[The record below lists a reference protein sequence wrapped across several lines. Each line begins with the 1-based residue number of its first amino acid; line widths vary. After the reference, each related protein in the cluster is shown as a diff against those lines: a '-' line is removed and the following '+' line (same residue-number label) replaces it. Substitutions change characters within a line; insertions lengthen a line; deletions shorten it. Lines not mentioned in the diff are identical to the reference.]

1 MSGLSSINSRI
12 TNLSRSLQVQKKH
25 LKNINSDPSKRG
37 EQEAERIR
45 KTLSGNFSN
54 PTHHLNNAMF
64 KNGTY
69 RIKTSGYYIL
79 DEDIVFDP
87 PELETPTNLY
97 PFPPYQLGFFAA
109 ITIETNN
116 VILDLNGYCIRQSKR
131 HALLQRF
138 FAVVEL
144 SSQPFNSGMGP
155 SSFHSNMKA
164 ANMCWVKNGYIG
176 LSSHHGFH
184 NAGRLR
190 DVLLEDLH
198 IFDFEVAGIHLNGA
212 HSVHL
217 ERIHIGPVRTDCNVN
232 ALFSQAVFARR
243 SVKELIGTNSR
254 WRDRN
259 ASDIMQRLQA
269 AISLTEKNILEGKTA
284 YSLFHNHTGL
294 PDGNVYGIVIHGD
307 GVVVGHLQ
315 EIPNEKRANH
325 VTISEV
331 CIEHL
336 ESIPM
341 VFKALSFNKEDT
353 DSYGSGGRVHTGPVG
368 DVIEFSRIVS
378 STGNYIPNVLSEA
391 QFLCAKYNKR
401 TAKAADKILQWA
413 ENHTDLR
420 PLLAE
425 YPYDNTRDAMDHV
438 MKGSFGVFVTNAS
451 NVILAHVI
459 VCDVV
464 NKGENEVDDSNF
476 RGNDQSAII
485 VDGCTDVTLSHH
497 AINSVSSV
505 SGNACGVEIFG
516 KSNLVSEEV
525 KISRVYPMK
534 KGCAMMKMDKRSKII
549 FQSGHQPAR
558 VTV

>member
-1 MSGLSSINSRI
+1 MSAINNRI
-12 TNLSRSLQVQKKH
+12 SNLSRSLQVQNNNI
-25 LKNINSDPSKRG
+25 KNINLDPSKKG
-37 EQEAERIR
+37 QQEAERIR
-45 KTLSGNFSN
+45 KTLSSKFSN
-54 PTHHLNNAMF
+54 PTHHLNNALF

-69 RIKTSGYYIL
+69 RIKTPGYYIL
-79 DEDIVFDP
+79 DEDIIFDP

-109 ITIETNN
+109 ITIETSN
-116 VILDLNGYCIRQSKR
+116 VILDLNGHCIRQSKR

-138 FAVVEL
+138 FANIEL

-155 SSFHSNMKA
+155 SSFHSSMKA
-164 ANMCWVKNGYIG
+164 ASTCWVKNGYLG

-232 ALFSQAVFARR
+232 ALFSQAVFAKR
-243 SVKELIGTNSR
+243 SVQELIGTGSK
-254 WRDRN
+254 WRDRE
-259 ASDIMQRLQA
+259 AIDIFQRLKA
-269 AISLTEKNILEGKTA
+269 AIAATEQNILKGGTA

-331 CIEHL
+331 CIEQL
-336 ESIPM
+336 ESVPM
-341 VFKALSFNKEDT
+341 VFKALSFNKDDT

-368 DVIEFSRIVS
+368 DVMEFSRIVS
-378 STGNYIPNVLSEA
+378 SVGKYVPNVLSEA

-413 ENHTDLR
+413 ENDTDIR

-438 MKGSFGVFVTNAS
+438 MKGSFGLFVTNAS
-451 NVILAHVI
+451 NVVLAHVI
-459 VCDVV
+459 VCDLT
-464 NKGENEVDDSNF
+464 NKGENEVADSSF
-476 RGNDQSAII
+476 RGNDQSAIF
-485 VDGCTDVTLSHH
+485 VDGCTDVTLTHH
-497 AINSVSSV
+497 SINSIHSST
-505 SGNACGVEIFG
+505 GNACGIEIFG

-525 KISRVYPMK
+525 KISRVSPMK
-534 KGCAMMKMDKRSKII
+534 KGCAMMKMDNRSKVI
-549 FQSGHQPAR
+549 FQRGHQPAR
-558 VTV
+558 LIV

>member
-12 TNLSRSLQVQKKH
+12 SSLSRSLQVQKNN
-25 LKNINSDPSKRG
+25 LKSINSDPSKSG
-37 EQEAERIR
+37 EQQAERIR
-45 KTLSGNFSN
+45 NTLTGKFPT
-54 PTHHLNNAMF
+54 PTHHLNSAFF

-69 RIKTSGYYIL
+69 RIRTPGYYIL

-87 PELETPTNLY
+87 PELQAPTHLY
-97 PFPPYQLGFFAA
+97 AFPPYQLGFFAA
-109 ITIETNN
+109 VTIETNN
-116 VILDLNGYCIRQSKR
+116 VILDLNGHCIRQSKR

-155 SSFHSNMKA
+155 SSFNSQMKA
-164 ANMCWVKNGYIG
+164 ANTCWVKNGYLG

-184 NAGRLR
+184 NAGRLH

-232 ALFSQAVFARR
+232 ALFSQAIFAKR
-243 SVKELIGTNSR
+243 SVHELVGTNSR
-254 WRDRN
+254 WRDRD
-259 ASDIMQRLQA
+259 ASDIMQRLQS
-269 AISLTEKNILEGKTA
+269 AITATEQNILKGNTA
-284 YSLFHNHTGL
+284 YSLFHNETGL
-294 PDGNVYGIVIHGD
+294 PDGNVYGIVVHGD
-307 GVVVGHLQ
+307 GVVVGPLQ
-315 EIPNEKRANH
+315 GTPNEKRANH

-331 CIEHL
+331 CIEGM

-341 VFKALSFNKEDT
+341 VFKALSFNQHDT
-353 DSYGSGGRVHTGPVG
+353 ESYGSGGRVHTGPVG

-378 STGNYIPNVLSEA
+378 SIGKYIPNVLSEA

-401 TAKAADKILQWA
+401 TAKAADKILHWA

-420 PLLAE
+420 PLLVE
-425 YPYDNTRDAMDHV
+425 YPYGNTRDAMDHV
-438 MKGSFGVFVTNAS
+438 MKGNFGLFVTNAS

-459 VCDVV
+459 VCDVFNRGKNV
-464 NKGENEVDDSNF
+464 VTDSNF

-497 AINSVSSV
+497 VINSVGSV
-505 SGNACGVEIFG
+505 SGNACGIEIFG
-516 KSNLVSEEV
+516 KSNVVSEEV
-525 KISRVYPMK
+525 NISRVSPMK
-534 KGCAMMKMDKRSKII
+534 KGCAMMKMDKRSKVT

-558 VTV
+558 VSV